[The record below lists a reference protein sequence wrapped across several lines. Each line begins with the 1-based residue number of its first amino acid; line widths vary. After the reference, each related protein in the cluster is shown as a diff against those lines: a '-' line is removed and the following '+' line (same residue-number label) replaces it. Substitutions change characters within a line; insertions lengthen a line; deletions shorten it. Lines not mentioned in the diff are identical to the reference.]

1 MTTPQ
6 QNIMKKEKKTPNEI
20 TFNVMQTKNTSY
32 TLDYNEFVQYYMNN
46 IEYNGVIEDEE
57 FEEICQEVW
66 RLVCKNTDRHDEI
79 ELEEADCDDDVDE
92 DYVCDSSH
100 DFVNDIIDEYKK
112 CPRWQKIVEKD
123 EEQKRLHC
131 EAVKQAMLEARSFEE
146 EKKHIMRLE
155 EERKRGEE
163 FRAKQQKIAELTAE
177 LEKLRSS

>member
-20 TFNVMQTKNTSY
+20 TFNVLQTKRTSHS
-32 TLDYNEFVQYYMNN
+32 LDYKDFVEYYMNT
-46 IEYNGVIEDEE
+46 IEYSGVIEDKE

-66 RLVCKNTDRHDEI
+66 RLLCKNADKYHQI
-79 ELEEADCDDDVDE
+79 ELDEADDDDDVDE
-92 DYVCDSSH
+92 DYVSDCSH
-100 DFVNDIIDEYKK
+100 DFFNDIIDEYKK
-112 CPRWQKIVEKD
+112 CPRWQRVVEKD

-131 EAVKQAMLEARSFEE
+131 EAVKQAMLEARALEE
-146 EKKHIMRLE
+146 EHKHIMRLE
-155 EERKRGEE
+155 EERKKGEE